1 MARFAGFD
9 HVDVR
14 VRDLQAARGLY
25 DALMPAL
32 GLTDVHEDTGEVEYY
47 QPQPVNGGSRALF
60 GLHEDLGH
68 VANET
73 CIAFSAA
80 TPGDVDRLAD
90 IARAAGALAM
100 EGPEIPY
107 SSERYYAVF
116 FRDASGNRI
125 EICYRR
131 AHTDRT
137 EANAVRT

>member
-1 MARFAGFD
+1 MGRFAGFD
-9 HVDVR
+9 HVDAR
-14 VRDLQAARGLY
+14 VHDLRAARGLY

-32 GLTDVHEDTGEVEYY
+32 GLTDVHDDRGEVEYY
-47 QPQPVNGGSRALF
+47 QPGPVNGASRAHF
-60 GLHEDLGH
+60 GLHEDPEH

-80 TPGDVDRLAD
+80 TPAEVDRLAE

-107 SSERYYAVF
+107 SAERYYAVF

-131 AHTDRT
+131 AHADPSGL
-137 EANAVRT
+137 NAARP